1 MTLIQKSWTRIV
13 GTVVLALVSA
23 KSAQTQTQ
31 RDVLAGHIT
40 GPNGPVP
47 GATVSVLAA
56 NAPAGTFAQTA
67 RTDSEGR
74 WLVAVQEGTGDYV
87 VRVTAI
93 GMVPK
98 SVTAKRG
105 EARKPII
112 VDVKMEQAVVEL
124 GPVRRWISER
134 DCRWR
139 PREPRRDGGF
149 RSRRD
154 ARPGC
159 RRWDSRLFR
168 TRSFGGSEPRDT
180 QRDVI
185 Q

>member
-1 MTLIQKSWTRIV
+1 MLLFK
-13 GTVVLALVSA
+13 TVSIRAITAVLLALPTA
-23 KSAQTQTQ
+23 TLARAQATQ

-67 RTDSEGR
+67 RTDAEGR
-74 WLVAVQEGTGDYV
+74 WLVAVQEGSGDYV

-124 GPVRRWISER
+124 GPVRVVEQRRQRPPRAEGVPER
-134 DCRWR
+134 VGSDRAV
-139 PREPRRDGGF
+139 DGFPGAIAVGDQGDLAAM
-149 RSRRD
+149 D
-154 ARPGC
+154 ASVPGVT
-159 RRWDSRLFR
+159 LV
-168 TRSFGGSEPRDT
+168 P
-180 QRDVI
+180 
-185 Q
+185 